1 MSQNQKMLKIM
12 SFVAVI
18 ATLGMAWWSSVAI
31 AFANSS
37 PGLLLA
43 LCSVVPCVLD
53 LFLGVWGI
61 GAANRPAR
69 AYATPYVGLTLLAL
83 VLNAVAVVVYVFLN
97 GFVWPAIAN
106 LVIVAVY
113 YYFSRAVRIEALR

>member
-1 MSQNQKMLKIM
+1 MSQNQKILKIM

-18 ATLGMAWWSSVAI
+18 AALGMACWSSMAI
-31 AFANSS
+31 AFANTS

-43 LCSVVPCVLD
+43 ICSVVPCVLD

-69 AYATPYVGLTLLAL
+69 AYATMYVGVTLLAL
-83 VLNAVAVVVYVFLN
+83 VLNAVAVVVYVLLN
-97 GFVWPAIAN
+97 GFVWPAIVN

-113 YYFSRAVRIEALR
+113 YYFSRAVRFEALK

>member
-1 MSQNQKMLKIM
+1 MSQNQKILKIM

-18 ATLGMAWWSSVAI
+18 AALGMAWWSSMAI
-31 AFANSS
+31 AF
-37 PGLLLA
+37 LLA
-43 LCSVVPCVLD
+43 ICSVVPCVLD

-69 AYATPYVGLTLLAL
+69 AYATMYVGVTLLAL
-83 VLNAVAVVVYVFLN
+83 VLNAVAVVVYVLLN
-97 GFVWPAIAN
+97 GFVWPAIVN

-113 YYFSRAVRIEALR
+113 YYFSRAVRFEALK

>member
-1 MSQNQKMLKIM
+1 MSQNQKILKIM

-18 ATLGMAWWSSVAI
+18 AALGMAWWSSMAI
-31 AFANSS
+31 AFANTS

-43 LCSVVPCVLD
+43 ICSVVPCVLD

-69 AYATPYVGLTLLAL
+69 AYATMYVGVTLLAL
-83 VLNAVAVVVYVFLN
+83 VVAVVVYVLLN
-97 GFVWPAIAN
+97 GFVWPAIVN

-113 YYFSRAVRIEALR
+113 YYFSRAVRFEALK

>member
-1 MSQNQKMLKIM
+1 MSQNQKILKIM

-18 ATLGMAWWSSVAI
+18 AALGMAWWSSMAI
-31 AFANSS
+31 AFANTS

-43 LCSVVPCVLD
+43 ICSVVPCVLD

-61 GAANRPAR
+61 GAANRPM
-69 AYATPYVGLTLLAL
+69 YVGVTLLAL
-83 VLNAVAVVVYVFLN
+83 VLNAVAVVVYVLLN
-97 GFVWPAIAN
+97 GFVWPAIVN

-113 YYFSRAVRIEALR
+113 YYFSRAVRFEALK